1 MSSPLDP
8 ADLGLSGKGR
18 PLAAQRPFA
27 AVLGCADARVPI
39 ELIFNEGPNDLF
51 VVRVAGNTLGDDV
64 HGSLKYALEHLGDS
78 LKLVVVLGHS
88 GCGAVTAA
96 VDVFLDPAG
105 YLSLTATPLDP
116 RTSSTACRSSCG
128 ASARR
133 MADAFGENVV
143 REPGY
148 REALIE
154 VAVVTNAAL
163 GAHTLLR
170 ETVSETARS
179 VEVAYGVYLLDQRFV
194 WAPRAGSDEVIGLA
208 TPPEDGP
215 AFAEF
220 SAAVMR
226 SDRIRAIL
234 GRPPHVARN
243 SPRK

>member
-1 MSSPLDP
+1 M
-8 ADLGLSGKGR
+8 
-18 PLAAQRPFA
+18 
-27 AVLGCADARVPI
+27 
-39 ELIFNEGPNDLF
+39 
-51 VVRVAGNTLGDDV
+51 GDDV

-78 LKLVVVLGHS
+78 LKLIVVLGHS
-88 GCGAVTAA
+88 AVRSRHRGCRRLPRSGRLPVA
-96 VDVFLDPAG
+96 DG
-105 YLSLTATPLDP
+105 TPLDP
-116 RTSSTACRSSCG
+116 Q
-128 ASARR
+128 ARR
-133 MADAFGENVV
+133 PVAGGRGRVGPSPGDAFGEDVA

-154 VAVVTNAAL
+154 VAVISNAAL

-170 ETVSETARS
+170 ETVDETTQS
-179 VEVAYGVYLLDQRFV
+179 VEVAYGVYLLDKRFV

-220 SAAVMR
+220 SMAVMQ